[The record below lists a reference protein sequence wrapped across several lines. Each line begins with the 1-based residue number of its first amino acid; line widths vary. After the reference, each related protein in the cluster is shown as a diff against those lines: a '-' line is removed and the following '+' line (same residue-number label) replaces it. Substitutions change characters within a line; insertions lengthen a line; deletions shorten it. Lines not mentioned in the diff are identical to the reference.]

1 MSGVGKN
8 ESKTEI
14 IVRDHF
20 RKYFDVIIFEEK
32 KSDNPRIAKLLSL
45 ASKSGTG
52 QGYPE
57 FIIQYKDN
65 PDLLIVIECKADI
78 AKHESKNRNQPKDY
92 AVDGALLYS
101 AYLSREFDVLSI
113 GASGENERE
122 LKVSHFL
129 QLKDKKKAIEK
140 FSSKLLPADDYL
152 NGYIKSQE
160 KFRQDYDKLLS
171 FSKDLNDKLH
181 RHKILESDRSV
192 LIGCILIALEN
203 SAFLKSY
210 KDYSGAEDL
219 AKFLADTAELQF
231 KNSGIQD
238 QKLKVVKSS
247 FEFIKTDK
255 SLSTVPGVLREII
268 TDINDNVNSFIRTH
282 KYFDVLGQLYIEFL
296 RYANSDKG
304 LGIVLT
310 PPHITEF
317 MAELAEVNKNSVVYD
332 NCAGTG
338 GFLISAMKLM
348 IKDAKDDQ
356 EKINHIKQRQIVGA
370 EYQSKIFTLACS
382 NMFIHQDGKTSILNG
397 DCFDEEII
405 NKVKTYHPTAGLL
418 NPPYKA
424 DKKKDTEELEF
435 VLNNLECIEQGG
447 KCAAIVPMQSALAQT
462 GKIFELKK
470 RLLEQHTLEAVLSM
484 PNELFFNSNVGVVS
498 CIMVFTAK
506 KSHPKDKKTFF
517 GYFKDDGFVKRKTEG
532 RTDAYGKWD
541 AIKAGWVKTYINK
554 EDIAG
559 LSINEVVG
567 AQDEWCAEAYMET
580 DYQKV
585 SERNFSETI
594 LKFIT
599 YKLGNKKIFD
609 VKHEPILRQLH
620 SPSLSVWRWKE
631 FKIDTLFDIT
641 GSSTTPLLELQEYG
655 EGEYPYVTT
664 QATNNGVEG
673 FYNYHTEGGGVLT
686 VDSAVFGYCSYQPY
700 NFSASDHVE
709 KLIPKFKMNT
719 YIAMFLVTIINQE
732 QYRYNYGR
740 KCSQE
745 RMEKGSI
752 RLPSRNGSP
761 DWEFMENYIKSLPY
775 SSNLYVP

>member
-1 MSGVGKN
+1 MFKIGKN

-20 RKYFDVIIFEEK
+20 RNYFDDIIFEEK
-32 KSDNPRIAKLLSL
+32 KSDNPRIAKLLSA
-45 ASKSGTG
+45 ASKSGFG
-52 QGYPE
+52 QGFPE
-57 FIIQYKDN
+57 FIISYKKN

-78 AKHESKNRNQPKDY
+78 RKHESKERNQPKDY

-101 AYLSREFDVLSI
+101 SYLSRDFDVISI
-113 GASGENERE
+113 GVSGENERE

-129 QLKDKKKAIEK
+129 QLKGDKRAIEK
-140 FSSKLLPADDYL
+140 FSSKLLPPIDYL
-152 NGYIKSQE
+152 SGYIKSPE

-171 FSKDLNDKLH
+171 FSKELNEKLH
-181 RHKILESDRSV
+181 GYKILESDRSI
-192 LIGCILIALEN
+192 LIGCILIALE
-203 SAFLKSY
+203 SPAFLKSY
-210 KDYSGAEDL
+210 KDYTKPEDL
-219 AKFLADTAELQF
+219 AKFLVDTAEIQF

-255 SLSTVPGVLREII
+255 SLSTGHGVLREII

-348 IKDAKDDQ
+348 IKDAKDDL
-356 EKINHIKQRQIVGA
+356 EKIQDIKKNQIVGT

-397 DCFDEEII
+397 DCFDSEII
-405 NKVKTYHPTAGLL
+405 EKVKSFNPTVGLL

-435 VLNNLECIEQGG
+435 VVNNLECLKQGG
-447 KCAAIVPMQSALAQT
+447 KCAAIVPMQAALAKT

-470 RLLEQHTLEAVLSM
+470 ILLEQHTLEAALSM
-484 PNELFFNSNVGVVS
+484 PNEVFFNSNVGVVS

-506 KSHPKDKKTFF
+506 RPHPKNKKTFF
-517 GYFKDDGFVKRKTEG
+517 GYFKNDGFVKRKIEG
-532 RTDAYGKWD
+532 RTDLYGKWES
-541 AIKAGWVKTYINK
+541 IKENWIRAYINK

-559 LSINEVVG
+559 LSINRIVE
-567 AQDEWCAEAYMET
+567 AKDEWCAEAYMET
-580 DYQKV
+580 DYSKLTQEDFLK
-585 SERNFSETI
+585 TI
-594 LKFIT
+594 KEYVLFNELFLK
-599 YKLGNKKIFD
+599 D
-609 VKHEPILRQLH
+609 
-620 SPSLSVWRWKE
+620 
-631 FKIDTLFDIT
+631 DD
-641 GSSTTPLLELQEYG
+641 
-655 EGEYPYVTT
+655 
-664 QATNNGVEG
+664 
-673 FYNYHTEGGGVLT
+673 
-686 VDSAVFGYCSYQPY
+686 
-700 NFSASDHVE
+700 
-709 KLIPKFKMNT
+709 
-719 YIAMFLVTIINQE
+719 
-732 QYRYNYGR
+732 
-740 KCSQE
+740 
-745 RMEKGSI
+745 
-752 RLPSRNGSP
+752 
-761 DWEFMENYIKSLPY
+761 
-775 SSNLYVP
+775 